1 MRLKEAFENGLVVPH
16 KDIIEGRISEN
27 SFAVSFFSFL
37 EGKAD
42 RIYQDPDTFFNLT
55 YMTQNLKGI
64 FNDVLN
70 RLGKGGARP
79 LLVIDTTFGGGK
91 THTLVGLYHL
101 FKNGESIA
109 DKPQVKE
116 ILNELGLEEVPEVA
130 VVAIDCHSLSSLG
143 EIKTL
148 WGEIGKQLGCYEL
161 VEEYDKRMRRP
172 TDAVLRQMIE
182 SAGKP
187 VLILIDELV
196 NYLKDA
202 RGEEF
207 EVGGTTLAEITVSF
221 LHTITEVVANTENDM
236 LIITLPGEEPA
247 YMKEAELLE
256 EYKNVVKSVSGR
268 ESAFAVPLRKEDI
281 YEIARRRLFVSVDG
295 GVAKRVAE
303 ELQEFYASYSE
314 FLPEGIN
321 SPTYYEKLA
330 RAYPFHPLFIDILY
344 ERVSTISD
352 FQKTRGVLRLLA
364 HVLKSVYQNREKLSS
379 DIVIT
384 PGINDLL
391 DNGVFQELTNKIGR
405 GEFQNVIRTDIVN
418 EEGSGRAQSMD
429 AQIQFGGNVRVA
441 TSIYLYTLIGATK
454 ELSKGGTIKDLAL
467 AASVPLFLYPADI
480 EKVVENLDKP
490 EGLWYIYEKA
500 GKWYFDVEPNVN
512 KIIYDAKSRISKPE
526 VREEIKKRLRS
537 MFRTDIFDVRIWEED
552 VRNPVKPTL
561 VVCDYD
567 NISASESEESAPEKV
582 RDIIVKEGTSYRTRQ
597 NLMFVLV
604 PRKDRVERMAEG
616 AKKFLA
622 IKEIKSAASSK
633 SELKTYRKRLEED
646 LKEADS
652 NLNTV
657 IELCYSLIY
666 YPFKTEVKHVTV
678 QEGYKGAKNLP
689 EKVYIAL
696 RDKARKIVE
705 KLDPEYIKDEVLKE
719 EKTFK
724 EIFEVFQEA
733 PSYPLPKNKQ
743 VLADSVNEGVE
754 KGLFAVYIGGIGD
767 LEQINIENYKR
778 VGSNFYFGRRLEEG
792 PKDAHYLILKDK
804 AEEIEKKLKK
814 VGETVIRDRGG
825 GGGFGAGGDERV
837 PSTVTVEDFES
848 LSEHVGAII
857 ENLTFKLKNSQSLQS
872 IGTKLTLLTIG
883 VTDLK
888 VSAQMKGENME
899 LRINNAEIRDM
910 SKLTDVLHE
919 LSNIV
924 QQPVE
929 VGIDLKYENGFE
941 LSEDEVETL
950 RSFEI
955 FKGEMSFKAK
965 LRKES

>member
-1 MRLKEAFENGLVVPH
+1 
-16 KDIIEGRISEN
+16 
-27 SFAVSFFSFL
+27 
-37 EGKAD
+37 
-42 RIYQDPDTFFNLT
+42 
-55 YMTQNLKGI
+55 
-64 FNDVLN
+64 
-70 RLGKGGARP
+70 
-79 LLVIDTTFGGGK
+79 
-91 THTLVGLYHL
+91 
-101 FKNGESIA
+101 
-109 DKPQVKE
+109 
-116 ILNELGLEEVPEVA
+116 
-130 VVAIDCHSLSSLG
+130 
-143 EIKTL
+143 
-148 WGEIGKQLGCYEL
+148 
-161 VEEYDKRMRRP
+161 
-172 TDAVLRQMIE
+172 
-182 SAGKP
+182 
-187 VLILIDELV
+187 
-196 NYLKDA
+196 
-202 RGEEF
+202 
-207 EVGGTTLAEITVSF
+207 
-221 LHTITEVVANTENDM
+221 
-236 LIITLPGEEPA
+236 
-247 YMKEAELLE
+247 
-256 EYKNVVKSVSGR
+256 
-268 ESAFAVPLRKEDI
+268 
-281 YEIARRRLFVSVDG
+281 
-295 GVAKRVAE
+295 
-303 ELQEFYASYSE
+303 
-314 FLPEGIN
+314 
-321 SPTYYEKLA
+321 
-330 RAYPFHPLFIDILY
+330 
-344 ERVSTISD
+344 
-352 FQKTRGVLRLLA
+352 
-364 HVLKSVYQNREKLSS
+364 
-379 DIVIT
+379 
-384 PGINDLL
+384 
-391 DNGVFQELTNKIGR
+391 
-405 GEFQNVIRTDIVN
+405 
-418 EEGSGRAQSMD
+418 
-429 AQIQFGGNVRVA
+429 
-441 TSIYLYTLIGATK
+441 
-454 ELSKGGTIKDLAL
+454 
-467 AASVPLFLYPADI
+467 
-480 EKVVENLDKP
+480 
-490 EGLWYIYEKA
+490 
-500 GKWYFDVEPNVN
+500 
-512 KIIYDAKSRISKPE
+512 

-622 IKEIKSAASSK
+622 IKEIKSSASSK

-848 LSEHVGAII
+848 LSEHAGAII
-857 ENLTFKLKNSQSLQS
+857 ENLNFKLKNSQSLQS